1 MLNWRGTSLSY
12 NTRRATVFIVLMLL
26 ATFSIMLGC
35 GVMPPGQ
42 ASTRSFTVTG
52 FTLPAA
58 MVYSTEAAVRNQHPA
73 IAASPDGAKAF
84 VQRLVMQ
91 TVFSVLDSQG
101 RSALLPDT
109 IISAILGQ
117 LTVRISYEPLL
128 CQKAVTVGGDIDQNK
143 VNCIIVDDTVTGT
156 CTTAMARTDVYDRT
170 KRDGIICYQT
180 TKHHHG
186 ELVESDVAK
195 SDEQSSSDAGSGAT

>member
-1 MLNWRGTSLSY
+1 
-12 NTRRATVFIVLMLL
+12 
-26 ATFSIMLGC
+26 
-35 GVMPPGQ
+35 
-42 ASTRSFTVTG
+42 
-52 FTLPAA
+52 

-143 VNCIIVDDTVTGT
+143 VNCIIVDNTVTGT
-156 CTTAMARTDVYDRT
+156 CTTAMAETDVYDRT
-170 KRDGIICYQT
+170 KRDGIICYQVYINLRNSLDHQ
-180 TKHHHG
+180 HHHG
-186 ELVESDVAK
+186 ELVEGDVAK
-195 SDEQSSSDAGSGAT
+195 CDEQSSSDAGSGATLDRTSSRQLPLSAETESNHCLRRILSPYLYLL